1 MDGQDFFF
9 FDNRWEGL
17 CFLEAVVYWTFCDIY
32 LALCVCAATIAAVWL
47 EASQSIVWS
56 LSTTNSYLTVVP
68 CDFDWN
74 G

>member
-1 MDGQDFFF
+1 MNHLITLWMGRTFF

-47 EASQSIVWS
+47 EAKVLYGPYQLQIVI
-56 LSTTNSYLTVVP
+56 
-68 CDFDWN
+68 
-74 G
+74 